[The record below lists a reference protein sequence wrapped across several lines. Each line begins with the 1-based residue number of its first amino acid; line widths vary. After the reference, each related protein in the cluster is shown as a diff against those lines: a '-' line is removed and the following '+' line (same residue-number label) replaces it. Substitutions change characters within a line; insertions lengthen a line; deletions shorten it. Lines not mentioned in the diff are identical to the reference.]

1 MGYDAV
7 VVGAGQNGLAV
18 AARLGRAGRRV
29 LVVERRE
36 APGGLCGAVEFH
48 PGYTVPG
55 VLHDTGLLRRGT
67 VEKLGLERHGLALRP
82 APPLYVAEAGGP
94 GLLLH
99 RDPRAAEDE
108 ISKLTAGG
116 GARDAKAYAAWR
128 AFLARVSPLLEGLLA
143 APPPPLVPSRL
154 ADFLG
159 LARRGFPALKL
170 GRKDLI
176 ELARVAPM
184 CVADYL
190 NEQFESPLLVEALAA
205 PAVAGT
211 FAGPWSSGTATNLL
225 LAEHGAGEQVR
236 GGPPALIAALLA
248 AVRAAGGEVR
258 LGAAVARIRTASG
271 RVSGVE
277 LASGDSIDTSV
288 VVATCDPKQ
297 AILKLLAP
305 GELPITV
312 EHEFEN
318 LRCRGTAAKVHLAL
332 SGPLEMAGRPGEP
345 FEALSIG
352 GGHVDHLERAYD
364 AAKYRRFSERP
375 HLEVRIPTVAD
386 PKLAPAGHHVASILV
401 SFAPH
406 AIEGGWTDERRL
418 ALGEAVVGE
427 LERHAPGVR
436 RQIVGREVLTPADL
450 EERYAV
456 TGGQLHHVEPAL
468 DQLLFLR
475 PTASSARYGT
485 VVPGLY
491 LGGSGSHPGGG
502 VNAAPGL
509 LAAEAVL
516 AQPSDRRVS

>member
-1 MGYDAV
+1 MSFDAI

-36 APGGLCGAVEFH
+36 VPGGLAGAVEFH
-48 PGYTVPG
+48 PGYTAPG
-55 VLHDTGLLRRGT
+55 ILHDTGLLRRGT
-67 VEKLGLERHGLALRP
+67 VEKLGLDRHGLALCP
-82 APPLYVAEAGGP
+82 APPLYIAEAGGP

-99 RDPRAAEDE
+99 RDAAAAEAE
-108 ISKLTAGG
+108 IAGRSP
-116 GARDAKAYAAWR
+116 RDAKAYAAWR
-128 AFLARVSPLLEGLLA
+128 AFLARVTPLLESFLGA
-143 APPPPLVPSRL
+143 APPPLVPSRPG
-154 ADFLG
+154 DFLG

-190 NEQFESPLLVEALAA
+190 NEQLETPLLVEALAA

-211 FAGPWSSGTATNLL
+211 FAGPWSSGTTTNLL
-225 LAEHGAGEQVR
+225 LAEHGSGERIQ
-236 GGPPALIAALLA
+236 GGPPALISALLA
-248 AVRAAGGEVR
+248 AVEAAGGEIR
-258 LGAAVARIRTASG
+258 TGAAVARIRTASG

-277 LASGDSIDTSV
+277 LASGESIDAPV

-297 AILKLLAP
+297 AFLKLLAP
-305 GELPITV
+305 GELPVAV
-312 EHEFEN
+312 EHEFEH

-332 SGPLEMAGRPGEP
+332 SGPLEPAGRPGES
-345 FEALSIG
+345 FEAISIG
-352 GGHVDHLERAYD
+352 GGHVDDLERAYD
-364 AAKYRRFSERP
+364 AAKYRRFSEKP
-375 HLEVRIPTVAD
+375 HLDVRIPTVAD
-386 PKLAPAGHHVASILV
+386 ETLAPAGHHVVSILA
-401 SFAPH
+401 SFAPYDL
-406 AIEGGWTDERRL
+406 EGGWTDGQRE
-418 ALGEAVVGE
+418 ALGEAVLRQ

-436 RQIVGREVLTPADL
+436 EKIVAREVLTPVDL
-450 EERYAV
+450 EERYGV
-456 TGGQLHHVEPAL
+456 TGGQLHHIEPAL

-475 PTASSARYGT
+475 PSASAAGYRT
-485 VVPGLY
+485 PVPGLF

-516 AQPSDRRVS
+516 GA

>member
-1 MGYDAV
+1 MSFDAI
-7 VVGAGQNGLAV
+7 VVGAGQNGLAA
-18 AARLGRAGRRV
+18 AARLSRAGRRV

-67 VEKLGLERHGLALRP
+67 IEKLGLERHGLALRP
-82 APPLYVAEAGGP
+82 APPVYILQAGGP

-99 RDPRAAEDE
+99 RDARAAEAE
-108 ISKLTAGG
+108 LAAVAGGAGG

-143 APPPPLVPSRL
+143 APPPPLVPSRV

-190 NEQFESPLLVEALAA
+190 NEQFETPFLVEALAA

-211 FAGPWSSGTATNLL
+211 FAGPWSSGTVTNLL
-225 LAEHGAGEQVR
+225 LAEHGSGEQVR

-248 AVRAAGGEVR
+248 AVKAGGGEVR
-258 LGAAVARIRTASG
+258 TGAAVKRIRTASG

-277 LASGDSIDTSV
+277 LASGEAIDASV

-297 AILKLLAP
+297 AFLKLLAP
-305 GELPITV
+305 GELPIAI
-312 EHEFEN
+312 EHEFAN

-332 SGPLEMAGRPGEP
+332 SGPLELAGRPGES

-364 AAKYRRFSERP
+364 AAKYRSFSEKP
-375 HLEVRIPTVAD
+375 HLDVRVPTVAD
-386 PKLAPAGHHVASILV
+386 PALAPAGHHVASVLV
-401 SFAPH
+401 SFAPYEL
-406 AIEGGWTDERRL
+406 EGGWTEERRE
-418 ALGEAVVGE
+418 ALGEAVVQQ
-427 LERHAPGVR
+427 LERHSPGVR
-436 RQIVGREVLTPADL
+436 EKIVGREILTPVDL
-450 EERYAV
+450 EERYAL

-485 VVPGLY
+485 VVPGLF

-516 AQPSDRRVS
+516 SA